1 MKDLNFF
8 ELYVEKRQFN
18 IDKQLIY
25 YSIVT
30 FLVVFL
36 VFYSIFNQIKIRRI
50 SKDVAKLRSIV
61 EDERINE
68 KVDEISEKKKEV
80 IEFRQSLDKI
90 KLLDDTVE
98 EDNLIDD
105 YLLESIT
112 SRMPDDVFFTSI
124 SIYTDNIQIVGISK
138 DKWSIAELGKSLES
152 IEEFKEIFITN
163 ISSDE
168 ENYNFTFN
176 INLKDVD
183 IDGGDKAVEEDEN
196 EEKTYEE

>member
-30 FLVVFL
+30 LLVVFL